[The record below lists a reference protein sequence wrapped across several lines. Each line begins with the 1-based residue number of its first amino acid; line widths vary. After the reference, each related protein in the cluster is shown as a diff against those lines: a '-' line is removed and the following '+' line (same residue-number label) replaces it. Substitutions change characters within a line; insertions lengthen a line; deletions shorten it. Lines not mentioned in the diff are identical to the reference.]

1 MKIIEQSQSYKFRLH
16 VSFEF
21 CSENEIFK
29 NSHPAVSSRHDYRPA
44 QNTHARFGEI
54 RSTRFCRRAE
64 MGNTEKSL
72 RTSSTTFLGGEKQR
86 EQ

>member
-1 MKIIEQSQSYKFRLH
+1 M
-16 VSFEF
+16 
-21 CSENEIFK
+21 
-29 NSHPAVSSRHDYRPA
+29 SSRHDYRPA
-44 QNTHARFGEI
+44 QNTYARFGEI

-72 RTSSTTFLGGEKQR
+72 RTSSTTILGGEKQR